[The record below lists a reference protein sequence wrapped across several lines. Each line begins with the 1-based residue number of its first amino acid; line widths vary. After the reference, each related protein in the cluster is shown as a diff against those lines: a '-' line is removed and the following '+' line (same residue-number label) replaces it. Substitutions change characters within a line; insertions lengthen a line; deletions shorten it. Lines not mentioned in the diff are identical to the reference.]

1 MRHGLARAVFGTLLG
16 LSLVAFLSPGGETPP
31 PGPDDKVVH
40 LLTFA
45 VLAGSGRW
53 ARVAPVRL
61 GTGLAA
67 YAALTEVLQAVLPI
81 GRRGDLR
88 DLLADV
94 LGIGLGLLV
103 SAVAIRVSRRR
114 APR

>member
-1 MRHGLARAVFGTLLG
+1 MRHGLARALFLALLG
-16 LSLVAFLSPGGETPP
+16 LSLVAFLTPGEATPQ
-31 PGPDDKVVH
+31 GPDDKVMH

-61 GTGLAA
+61 GAGLAA

-88 DLLADV
+88 DLVADL
-94 LGIGLGLLV
+94 LGIGLGLLA
-103 SAVAIRVSRRR
+103 SALVTLVVRQR